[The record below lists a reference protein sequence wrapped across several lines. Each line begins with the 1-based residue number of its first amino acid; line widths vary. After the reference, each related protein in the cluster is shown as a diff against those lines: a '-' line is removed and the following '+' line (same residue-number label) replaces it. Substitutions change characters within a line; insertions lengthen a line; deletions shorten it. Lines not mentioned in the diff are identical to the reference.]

1 MKQRA
6 KSLITA
12 LLVFCSLCLFT
23 ACSDGGQP
31 EVQQQDTGAADAAQQ
46 PAPETVDTIQPNL
59 TPDHTFSLTLLK
71 GPTGMGAAP
80 LLGQSSRGM
89 TENGYDVT
97 IAATPDQA
105 ASSLVK
111 GETDL
116 AALPINL
123 AANLYQK
130 LDGDLQILAVNT
142 LGVLYVLENGD
153 SVQTVQDL
161 DGKTLYATGQG
172 STPEY
177 ILNAILAGNGLQ
189 NVTVEYLSE
198 HSELAAWLV
207 EGKADLG
214 MLPEPN
220 VSVALQKS
228 QQLRRALDLTAAWEA
243 LYPDAPLVQGCI
255 VAKKSLIETAPE
267 AIDAFLAEYRQS
279 VDYAIDEPQNAG
291 WYMAEF
297 GILDNADIAE
307 QAIPNCNLCCITG
320 TEMQQAA
327 DHMFQILYEA
337 DPAAIGGELPA
348 ADIYY
353 GVQ

>member
-1 MKQRA
+1 
-6 KSLITA
+6 
-12 LLVFCSLCLFT
+12 
-23 ACSDGGQP
+23 
-31 EVQQQDTGAADAAQQ
+31 
-46 PAPETVDTIQPNL
+46 
-59 TPDHTFSLTLLK
+59 
-71 GPTGMGAAP
+71 MGAAP

-161 DGKTLYATGQG
+161 AGKTLYATGQG

-255 VAKKSLIETAPE
+255 VAKKSLIET
-267 AIDAFLAEYRQS
+267 RC
-279 VDYAIDEPQNAG
+279 V
-291 WYMAEF
+291 
-297 GILDNADIAE
+297 
-307 QAIPNCNLCCITG
+307 
-320 TEMQQAA
+320 
-327 DHMFQILYEA
+327 
-337 DPAAIGGELPA
+337 
-348 ADIYY
+348 
-353 GVQ
+353 